1 MKVIESYIT
10 EDLYSIKSPYTM
22 IPQFVVI
29 HNTAN
34 NASAVNEIAYMK
46 RNTMNVSYHYAVDD
60 IGVYAVIPENRNA
73 WHAGDGSNGNGN
85 RNGISIEICYS
96 LEGGERFAKGEEHAA
111 ELVADILT
119 RYGWGIDKVKKHDDF
134 SATSC
139 PHRTKE
145 LGWDRFLRM
154 VEGYLVPKFT
164 ETVETLYAVQV
175 ILADRAEAE
184 ALSSEL
190 ELRGY
195 LPTLSE
201 IGVKRVEKV
210 PEEEETDTELE
221 PLPEDTDEVVL
232 KVGDN
237 VKVKEGAK
245 TYTGGSLASFVYA
258 RVHQIQEL
266 SGDRAVISYN
276 NTVVAA
282 VNQNDL
288 YKM

>member
-10 EDLYSIKSPYTM
+10 EDLYPIKSPYTM
-22 IPQFVVI
+22 IPEFVVI

-46 RNTMNVSYHYAVDD
+46 RNTKNVSYHYAADD

-73 WHAGDGSNGNGN
+73 WHAGDGSGGEGN
-85 RNGISIEICYS
+85 RKGISIEICYS
-96 LEGGERFAKGEEHAA
+96 LEGGDRFAKGEEHAA

-134 SATSC
+134 AATSC

-145 LGWDRFLRM
+145 LGWDRFLHM
-154 VEGYLVPKFT
+154 VEKYLVPAPI

-184 ALSSEL
+184 TFVTDIES
-190 ELRGY
+190 RGY

-201 IGVKRVEKV
+201 IGVKRAEKA
-210 PEEEETDTELE
+210 PEEEADTEPE
-221 PLPEDTDEVVL
+221 PLPEDADEVVL

-258 RVHQIQEL
+258 RVHQIKEL
-266 SGDRAVISYN
+266 SSDRAVISYN
-276 NTVVAA
+276 GTVVAA
-282 VNQNDL
+282 VNVNDL
-288 YKM
+288 YKV